1 MIRIETVEPKPEEGK
16 FIGHCPEHVPLIVD
30 SIRWDLLDVGRN
42 MSDDAQL
49 NRLGAFTNDIVVL
62 FRANGIVAYN
72 FTQKCPV
79 PTRDLDKILF
89 KTAPHTTIT
98 IKGN

>member
-16 FIGHCPEHVPLIVD
+16 FIWLFPEHVPLIVD
-30 SIRWDLLDVGRN
+30 SIRWDLLDVGQSI
-42 MSDDAQL
+42 SDDAQL
-49 NRLGAFTNDIVVL
+49 NRLGVFINDIVVL

-72 FTQKCPV
+72 FTQKCLV
-79 PTRDLDKILF
+79 PTRDLGKILF
-89 KTAPHTTIT
+89 KTAPHTIIT